1 MSGIDGIDDKI
12 LKEQNEL
19 ARTRDALTEFLNTR
33 KLTGD
38 AGLAKC
44 QEDKMKAAEAA
55 KTAMTEAANKAKTAK
70 TEAANKAEAAKAEAE
85 AAKAEAEA
93 AKAEA
98 EAAKVEAAK
107 AEAEAKSKC
116 ETEKSDLEKEAKKAD
131 KKRASE
137 ILVLQNKLIIELA
150 RETKFLNSLMGKDET
165 TEASVDDGFVSADS
179 DSDSD

>member
-85 AAKAEAEA
+85 AAKAEA
-93 AKAEA
+93 
-98 EAAKVEAAK
+98 AK
-107 AEAEAKSKC
+107 AEAEAKTKC
-116 ETEKSDLEKEAKKAD
+116 DTEKSDLEKEAKKAD

-137 ILVLQNKLIIELA
+137 ILDLQNKLIDELA
-150 RETKFLNSLMGKDET
+150 KETKFLNSLMGDET
-165 TEASVDDGFVSADS
+165 TEASVDGFLSADS
-179 DSDSD
+179 DSD

>member
-85 AAKAEAEA
+85 AAKAEA
-93 AKAEA
+93 
-98 EAAKVEAAK
+98 AK
-107 AEAEAKSKC
+107 AEAEAKTKC
-116 ETEKSDLEKEAKKAD
+116 DTEKSDLEKEAKKAD

-137 ILVLQNKLIIELA
+137 ILDLQNKLIDELA
-150 RETKFLNSLMGKDET
+150 KETKFLNSLKGDET
-165 TEASVDDGFVSADS
+165 TEASVDGFLSADS
-179 DSDSD
+179 DSD

>member
-85 AAKAEAEA
+85 AAKAEA
-93 AKAEA
+93 
-98 EAAKVEAAK
+98 AK
-107 AEAEAKSKC
+107 AEAEAKTKC
-116 ETEKSDLEKEAKKAD
+116 DTEKSDLEKEAKKAD

-137 ILVLQNKLIIELA
+137 ILDLQNKLIDELA
-150 RETKFLNSLMGKDET
+150 KETKFLNSLMGDET
-165 TEASVDDGFVSADS
+165 TEDSSPGDIVSADS
-179 DSDSD
+179 DSD

>member
-1 MSGIDGIDDKI
+1 MSGIEDKI
-12 LKEQNEL
+12 LDEQNEL
-19 ARTRDALTEFLNTR
+19 ERTR
-33 KLTGD
+33 KLLTNFLRDKKTTGEN
-38 AGLAKC
+38 GLAKC
-44 QEDKMKAAEAA
+44 EEEKKDAAEAA
-55 KTAMTEAANKAKTAK
+55 KTAKKNAAEAAKTAK